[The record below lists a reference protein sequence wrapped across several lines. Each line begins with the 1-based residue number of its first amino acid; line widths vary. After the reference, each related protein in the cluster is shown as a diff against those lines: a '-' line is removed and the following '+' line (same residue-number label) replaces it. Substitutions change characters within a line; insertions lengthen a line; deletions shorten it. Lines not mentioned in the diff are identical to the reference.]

1 MNVIELGAMVG
12 PAADIEVIAV
22 ARVDRTT
29 GVFVGRSYEKDL
41 RTPKFVI
48 SHFDLG
54 ADWWHSGDYSAKNEE
69 AALSSFVGRII
80 PGAVVFRP

>member
-1 MNVIELGAMVG
+1 MANVIELGAMVG
-12 PAADIEVIAV
+12 PAADIEVIAT
-22 ARVDRTT
+22 ARVSSNT
-29 GVFVGRSYEKDL
+29 GVFVGRNVRKPE
-41 RTPKFVI
+41 FVV
-48 SHFDLG
+48 SFFNLG